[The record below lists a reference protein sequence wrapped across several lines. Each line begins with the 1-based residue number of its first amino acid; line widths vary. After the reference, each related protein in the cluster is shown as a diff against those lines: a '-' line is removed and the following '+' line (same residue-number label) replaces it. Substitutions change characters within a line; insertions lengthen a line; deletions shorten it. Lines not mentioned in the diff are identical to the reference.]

1 MSISTAE
8 LWFAIAGLAFGS
20 WLLRFSFL
28 GIIGNAELPEWI
40 TRHLRYTLVAVLPGI
55 IAPVLF
61 MPHATDGAFHLP
73 RFLAALVTLLVGVWK
88 GNLLLAIA
96 AGGVTLYSMLNFNF
110 GPIQP

>member
-55 IAPVLF
+55 IAPLF
-61 MPHATDGAFHLP
+61 SCRKPLTGHLICRVFRPRWSRFWWAFGKAISCLP
-73 RFLAALVTLLVGVWK
+73 SPPAALR
-88 GNLLLAIA
+88 
-96 AGGVTLYSMLNFNF
+96 F
-110 GPIQP
+110 IQC

>member
-28 GIIGNAELPEWI
+28 GIIGNAELTEWI

-55 IAPVLF
+55 IAPLVF
-61 MPHATDGAFHLP
+61 MPQATDGAFDLP
-73 RFLAALVTLLVGVWK
+73 RFSAALVTLLVGVWR
-88 GNLLLAIA
+88 GNLLLAIG
-96 AGGVTLYSMLNFNF
+96 AGGVTLYSMLNFGF
-110 GPIQP
+110 